1 MNNLTITIPFFFRR
15 VNDLNQY
22 LPIIDHLL
30 KEKKIILLICL
41 NQNFDLK
48 SDSILKKYID
58 TPNVKIKKLEEF
70 ILEKKKILFIIYL
83 ILNKFKL
90 LRKLNLKFQKF
101 IITEKNFIAIFNNY
115 NIYSAIFDYPI
126 TNQNI
131 INIILILKKINIKI
145 FGIHHA
151 IWVRDIN
158 LKNKKIRKILNKHK
172 EKSKNYDIILVFNKE
187 YKEIL
192 KKIKCK
198 SKFIFYGLL
207 KKINNFKKIKI
218 TQKKI
223 TTILYLDHASEHGI
237 KKKIVVEN
245 LKKLTQLENVK
256 LIIRPNTSIE
266 YQINKD
272 DLKIFY
278 DNNLGDNISYDLTIN
293 LIKKSDLIIN
303 PISSV
308 IIEAFLEKKII
319 IHPSHFIP
327 NERMLWQRFGCC
339 FDVKSYDELKSI
351 IISYQQNNLKVK
363 KYYEKC
369 SKMIKFLLVNNN
381 LKLKIKKIISNIL

>member
-1 MNNLTITIPFFFRR
+1 M
-15 VNDLNQY
+15 
-22 LPIIDHLL
+22 PIIDHLL

-48 SDSILKKYID
+48 SDSTLKKYID

-158 LKNKKIRKILNKHK
+158 LKNKKIRKILNRHK
-172 EKSKNYDIILVFNKE
+172 EKSKNYDVILVFNKE

-192 KKIKCK
+192 KKIKCN

-218 TQKKI
+218 TKKEI

-237 KKKIVVEN
+237 KKKTVVEN

-272 DLKIFY
+272 DLKIFC